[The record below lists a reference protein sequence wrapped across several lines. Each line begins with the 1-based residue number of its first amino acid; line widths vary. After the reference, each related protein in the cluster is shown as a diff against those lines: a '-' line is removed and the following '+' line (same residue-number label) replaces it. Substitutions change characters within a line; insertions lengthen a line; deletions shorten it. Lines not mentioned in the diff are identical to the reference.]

1 MGLVAVRERVG
12 EAEQKGYDSGAV
24 IGGATCGVA
33 CVAVSEKLSGLWK
46 TTLCGT
52 VCGVKLYDGS

>member
-33 CVAVSEKLSGLWK
+33 CVAVSEELSGLWK

-52 VCGVKLYDGS
+52 VCGV